1 MKLAIAQSIR
11 QRRSR
16 VLVVG
21 VLIIIAAT
29 WLTLLVS
36 ASTHKTLDERVR
48 EVGSQ
53 LKCPIC
59 QGESVADYPSF
70 LAQEMRQVIREQ
82 LQKGKSEQEVIQ
94 YFVNSYGSQIAWSP
108 PWQGFTL
115 LAWLVPIMLLL
126 GGVVVLYTTLRD
138 WRTFAAAPA
147 APTSLSPT
155 TEEDHE
161 LANVDEAELE
171 QYRALFEQELAA
183 DDPLFARYRTEA
195 Q

>member
-59 QGESVADYPSF
+59 QGESVADSPSF

-108 PWQGFTL
+108 SWQGFTL

-147 APTSLSPT
+147 TPTSLSPT

>member
-1 MKLAIAQSIR
+1 MKLAIAQSMQ

-16 VLVVG
+16 VLVVA

-29 WLTLLVS
+29 WLFLLVS
-36 ASTHKTLDERVR
+36 ASTHKTLDERVY

-59 QGESVADYPSF
+59 QGESVADSPSF
-70 LAQEMRQVIREQ
+70 LAKEMRQVIREQ

-115 LAWLVPIMLLL
+115 LAWLVPIVLLL
-126 GGVVVLYTTLRD
+126 GGVVVLYATLRD
-138 WRTFAAAPA
+138 WRAFALSPA
-147 APTSLSPT
+147 TTSLSAT
-155 TEEDHE
+155 TEEDKE

-171 QYRALFEQELAA
+171 HYRAIFEQELAA

-195 Q
+195 